1 MNLNRDENVEYDE
14 DDESSYH
21 TTSAI
26 MPIESFVLP
35 SCVPPPPDEMMSLSD
50 SSTTGNKRVLVVQV
64 VSNNYAPSQSKAKMY
79 DDVFVDDNNLVST
92 ITAMIDSN
100 IP

>member
-35 SCVPPPPDEMMSLSD
+35 SCVPPPPDEMMSLSQ
-50 SSTTGNKRVLVVQV
+50 SSALSRR
-64 VSNNYAPSQSKAKMY
+64 
-79 DDVFVDDNNLVST
+79 
-92 ITAMIDSN
+92 
-100 IP
+100 